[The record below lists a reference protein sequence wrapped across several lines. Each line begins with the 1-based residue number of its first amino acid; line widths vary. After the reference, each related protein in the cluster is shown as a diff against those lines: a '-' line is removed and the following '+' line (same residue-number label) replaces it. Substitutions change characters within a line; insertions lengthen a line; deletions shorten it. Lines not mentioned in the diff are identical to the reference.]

1 MDCDDESDEDQ
12 CSLVKMD
19 SDKYR
24 KVHMPDNPNENG
36 RLKVEVGFDVLD
48 ISEINEPEVG
58 KESTRFK

>member
-24 KVHMPDNPNENG
+24 KLYVPENPTETG
-36 RLKVEVGFDVLD
+36 RLKVEVGFAPKMN
-48 ISEINEPEVG
+48 S
-58 KESTRFK
+58 